1 MKKISPERRKAID
14 EAISL
19 KKHHVVPDAVKTV
32 AEERIK
38 DKKTPFVSEEEKK
51 KYNIGVSSDHKVYT
65 PSSPPSED
73 HQTSEEETS
82 VSDNSLFEDKNPH
95 SHDTHD
101 GCREA
106 IEGKKKKNYLSTPHS
121 FRNIYGRM
129 AFITPP
135 ELDKLASELVE
146 WAIHD
151 EDALS
156 LNQFN
161 HHHRICSEDM
171 NRWMKDHEGLR
182 RAHTIAKEA
191 IGDRREI
198 GALKNKYNTM
208 MTCKTLSY
216 YNTVFRD
223 EEERR
228 IALAK
233 LYESKTEN
241 KSGVT
246 VVYVNKAEETKEV
259 PVLEQVP
266 KLVEKKEVKGEE
278 EEKLKKG

>member
-19 KKHHVVPDAVKTV
+19 KKHKIVPDAVKSV
-32 AEERIK
+32 CEERIK
-38 DKKTPFVSEEEKK
+38 DKKESFVSEAEKK
-51 KYNIGVSSDHKVYT
+51 KWNVGTAQNSGVYI
-65 PSSPPSED
+65 PPSVP
-73 HQTSEEETS
+73 TSDEEETS
-82 VSDNSLFEDKNPH
+82 DFETSESDNSLFSDETLNP
-95 SHDTHD
+95 S
-101 GCREA
+101 GNEGECPEEIQRE
-106 IEGKKKKNYLSTPHS
+106 KKRNYLSSPQS

-129 AFITPP
+129 AFITAP

-161 HHHRICSEDM
+161 HHHRICSEDLH
-171 NRWMKDHEGLR
+171 RWMKNHEGLR
-182 RAHTIAKEA
+182 RAYDIAKEA
-191 IGDRREI
+191 IGDRREL
-198 GALKNKYNTM
+198 GALKNKYNAM
-208 MTCKTLSY
+208 MICKTLSFY
-216 YNTVFRD
+216 HTVFRD

-233 LYESKTEN
+233 IYESKTEN

-259 PVLEQVP
+259 PVLEEVH
-266 KLVEKKEVKGEE
+266 KLVEKKE
-278 EEKLKKG
+278 